1 MKLLILLFACVALV
15 SALSK
20 PFELRHG
27 LPPPPPANRQA
38 RPAVWLTFEAQQD
51 NFDNNNNEV
60 WNMRYIA
67 NDQFH
72 NPDGP
77 IFIMLG
83 AEWTIDPGY
92 VEGGLMFDMA
102 LAHDGAMFY
111 TEHRYYGQSFPVDDL
126 STNNLRFLTTEQA
139 LADVAGFIRHLK
151 MSEGYQ
157 NSKVVVV
164 GGSYGANMAIWMRA
178 KYPELVHAAWSSSA
192 PVLVKVDFS
201 EYNEVVS
208 QSLSACTDI
217 IRNGVDEVQRL
228 LQTNDGIEKVSSDFN
243 ICGRIDVNSLGDT
256 SNFYKSIFGKFAGEV
271 EHGTTE
277 SLNDLC
283 NRLNNPT
290 LPSDYDRL
298 VSFYRASPSGCL
310 GDYNSMIAWYRRTG
324 LDTGNGTY

>member
-1 MKLLILLFACVALV
+1 MELLLLVLLVVCVVLV

-27 LPPPPPANRQA
+27 LPPPPPADRQA
-38 RPAVWLTFEAQQD
+38 RPAVWLTYPAYQD
-51 NFDNNNNEV
+51 NFDYDNNEI

-72 NPDGP
+72 IPDGP

-92 VEGGLMFDMA
+92 VQGGLMFDMA
-102 LAHDGAMFY
+102 RAHGGAMFY

-126 STNNLRFLTTEQA
+126 STNNLRYLSTEQA
-139 LADVAGFIRHLK
+139 LEDVAKFIRDLK
-151 MSEGYQ
+151 MSEGYH

-192 PVLVKVDFS
+192 PVLAKVDFS
-201 EYNEVVS
+201 EYAEVVS

-217 IRNGVDEVQRL
+217 IRNGVNEVQRL
-228 LQTNDGIEKVSSDFN
+228 LQTTDGIQQVSHDFN
-243 ICGRIDVNSLGDT
+243 ICGTLDVNSLGDT
-256 SNFYKSIFGKFAGEV
+256 SNFYKSIFSKFSGETTIDWSLSTDPHHQDV
-271 EHGTTE
+271 WETTTIWLPGT
-277 SLNDLC
+277 DAQ
-283 NRLNNPT
+283 
-290 LPSDYDRL
+290 D
-298 VSFYRASPSGCL
+298 
-310 GDYNSMIAWYRRTG
+310 
-324 LDTGNGTY
+324 